1 MQPLTINYAA
11 FTGYLPPEAQPRDR
25 QVLVQVFVDPDNSTP
40 ILVTLSTR
48 RGPHETWSQP
58 VDLVRAQ

>member
-1 MQPLTINYAA
+1 MPSTICYAA

-25 QVLVQVFVDPDNSTP
+25 QVLVQVFVDPETNSP
-40 ILVTLSTR
+40 VLVTLSTR

>member
-11 FTGYLPPEAQPRDR
+11 FTGWLPPETAPRDR
-25 QVLVQVFVDPDNSTP
+25 QVLVQVFSDPQTGSP
-40 ILVTLSTR
+40 VLVTLSTR
-48 RGPHETWSQP
+48 RGNHETWSNP

>member
-11 FTGYLPPEAQPRDR
+11 FTGYLPPVFRDDR
-25 QVLVQVFVDPDNSTP
+25 QVLVQLFTDPDSGDP

-48 RGPHETWSQP
+48 RGDHETWSLP
-58 VDLVRAQ
+58 IDLVRAQ